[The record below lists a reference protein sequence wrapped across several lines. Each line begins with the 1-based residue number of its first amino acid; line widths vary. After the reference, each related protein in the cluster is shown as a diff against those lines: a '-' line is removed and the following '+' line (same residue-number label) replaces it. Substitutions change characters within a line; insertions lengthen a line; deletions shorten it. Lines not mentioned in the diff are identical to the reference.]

1 MLTEDYFM
9 RMINQAI
16 YVLKKIM
23 GLKTTGHNKEAL
35 AEIEQLIELL
45 VGMKASTLKLVDDQ
59 NIIDALSAQGEVD
72 PDRLYV
78 VAELYREEGEVLEA
92 LDRRE
97 EALLSSLRA
106 LNFYLEVS
114 LRGGGE
120 LFPPPDEHIAALQEK
135 LGGFELPAAT
145 LYPLFCYFEEQGRY
159 IKAEQTLERLA
170 DDPEIEAE
178 TRREQTAFY
187 QRLLEKPDEA
197 LEKAN
202 LSRQQV
208 QAKLEAITKGD

>member
-59 NIIDALSAQGEVD
+59 NIIEALSAQGEVD

-92 LDRRE
+92 MDRRE

-135 LGGFELPAAT
+135 LAGFELPAAT
-145 LYPLFCYFEEQGRY
+145 LYPLFCYLEEQGLY

-187 QRLLEKPDEA
+187 QRLLKKPDEA
-197 LEKAN
+197 LDKAN